1 MSIVPALPSLQVYP
15 FSLSDDT
22 SLQYAVK
29 FKSCPP
35 LQPLSPSSH
44 PWSLT
49 HGELVRRTPRLSNLS
64 PLDHPSLLP
73 EFTALVSSCLDNSKR
88 PAKGHH
94 PAALPSPHIPSG
106 AGFSVSRQ
114 ASRVP
119 LQTLVSCYLHNFGQS
134 FQLLSTC
141 PHVRWDR
148 APSSQE

>member
-15 FSLSDDT
+15 CSLSDDT

-64 PLDHPSLLP
+64 PLDHPLLP
-73 EFTALVSSCLDNSKR
+73 GFTALVSSCLGNSKR
-88 PAKGHH
+88 PAQGHH

-106 AGFSVSRQ
+106 AGAGVSRQ
-114 ASRVP
+114 SSRFQ
-119 LQTLVSCYLHNFGQS
+119 LQTLSLAICITSDRVFNFS
-134 FQLLSTC
+134 PLAHTY
-141 PHVRWDR
+141 R